1 MTSLL
6 LYFAFWYL
14 GNSFY
19 NIQNKKALNA
29 SGGKHGGL
37 GMTIATL
44 QLGVGALYSFLI
56 WLVGYNFLPCCGLVK
71 PTKQDPPKMT
81 KKDLIAMLPVAF
93 CSAAAHS
100 SSVLALNAGSVTFG
114 QIVKAGEPVFAAL
127 VNTFMYGKSP
137 SIAKWLCLPVVIGGV
152 VFSCL
157 KPTVP
162 FQPPK
167 PHFFAKLPPPVIP
180 SSTYSIDFDMT
191 ALLMA
196 SLANMFAAIKG
207 AENSKLMKTE
217 GLKERIGGVGNQF
230 AMTEVLGFF
239 ISLPVMLYLEGA
251 SFGKFF
257 DMATTDSVL
266 QYNLIASGMTFY
278 LYNEL
283 ATMTIKKTGAVTA
296 SVANTAKRVIV
307 MVVVAVVF
315 GEELTF
321 EKKVGSTI
329 AILGVFIYSII
340 DDLLKKKKA

>member
-1 MTSLL
+1 MGEGGNLSLG

-44 QLGVGALYSFLI
+44 QLGVGAMYSILI
-56 WLVGYNFLPCCGLVK
+56 WIVGYNFLPCCGLVA
-71 PTKQDPPKMT
+71 PSKQSPPKL
-81 KKDLIAMLPVAF
+81 KFSDVVAFIPVAF

-114 QIVKAGEPVFAAL
+114 QIVKAGEPVFSAL
-127 VNTFMYGKSP
+127 VNTIMYGKSP
-137 SIAKWLCLPVVIGGV
+137 SLAKWLCLPVVIGGV

-157 KPTVP
+157 KPT
-162 FQPPK
+162 
-167 PHFFAKLPPPVIP
+167 AAGSYEIE
-180 SSTYSIDFDMT
+180 FDMT
-191 ALLMA
+191 ALVMA

-230 AMTEVLGFF
+230 ALTEVLGFF

-251 SFGKFF
+251 SFSKFT
-257 DMATTDSVL
+257 DMFKTSYEL
-266 QYNLIASGMTFY
+266 QSNLILSGMTFY

-321 EKKVGSTI
+321 EKKLGSTI
-329 AILGVFIYSII
+329 AICGVFVYSII
-340 DDLLKKKKA
+340 DDLLKPKTKAAGKKA

>member
-1 MTSLL
+1 MGDGGNLSLG

-29 SGGKHGGL
+29 VGGKTSGL

-56 WLVGYNFLPCCGLVK
+56 WIVGYNFLPCCGLVK
-71 PTKQDPPKMT
+71 PTSQTPPKM
-81 KKDLIAMLPVAF
+81 KFSDLIAMIPVAF

-127 VNTFMYGKSP
+127 VNTVMYGKSP
-137 SIAKWLCLPVVIGGV
+137 SLAKWCCLPVIIGGV

-157 KPTVP
+157 KPT
-162 FQPPK
+162 
-167 PHFFAKLPPPVIP
+167 AAGSYAIE
-180 SSTYSIDFDMT
+180 FDMT

-251 SFGKFF
+251 SFSKFTG
-257 DMATTDSVL
+257 MLTTDAVL
-266 QYNLIASGMTFY
+266 QYNLVASGMTFY

-307 MVVVAVVF
+307 LVFMSAVT
-315 GEELTF
+315 GKQLTT
-321 EKKVGSTI
+321 EQKIGAAI
-329 AILGVFIYSII
+329 AIAFVMLYSVI
-340 DDLLKKKKA
+340 DDVVKKIKAKME